1 MSLNVSYFWIKLF
14 GIGNANPEQT
24 DQLLAEE
31 GFSVFTVSKRKY
43 LGDAGG
49 AWLII
54 NIEKLYYIINNNN
67 YYYLI
72 IFIYYK

>member
-1 MSLNVSYFWIKLF
+1 MFTFVKLF

-49 AWLII
+49 TQRFKTFVI
-54 NIEKLYYIINNNN
+54 KRQ
-67 YYYLI
+67 
-72 IFIYYK
+72 

>member
-1 MSLNVSYFWIKLF
+1 MLELLKMSLNVSIPKLF

-49 AWLII
+49 GQ
-54 NIEKLYYIINNNN
+54 
-67 YYYLI
+67 LI
-72 IFIYYK
+72 IFYNKQ